1 MKYLIFLL
9 FQILAMNSFSQL
21 HPVTSGVYH
30 LQDLAV
36 KKEEGRETRQVMEG
50 TTNEFEY
57 FEIHVTTQ
65 LKGAKPKPAHAVKDA
80 EELII
85 IKEGTMKLVVGD
97 KTAELNAGSVALIPP
112 QALQYNENTGDGP
125 LTYYVLKFRSKKP
138 MNPARSDS
146 AGGTLLINDD
156 TLKIAT
162 VAKGATIKYF
172 DRATAMCDNYE
183 MHITKLTHKGPS
195 HAPHQHLATEI
206 ILIAEGDV
214 EMTIDGKTSMGS
226 AGDLFIVE
234 SGLMHGVANAAEKPC
249 AYFAFK
255 WR

>member
-1 MKYLIFLL
+1 MKLIILILL
-9 FQILAMNSFSQL
+9 QSLVLNAFSQL
-21 HPVTSGVYH
+21 QPVASGVYH

-36 KKEEGRETRQVMEG
+36 KKEEGRESRRIMEG

-57 FEIHVTTQ
+57 FEIHLTTQ
-65 LKGAKPKPAHAVKDA
+65 QKGAKPKPAHAVKDG

-97 KTAELNAGSVALIPP
+97 RTAELNAGSIALIPP
-112 QALQYNENTGDGP
+112 QVMQSNENIGDGP
-125 LTYYVLKFRSKKP
+125 LSYYVLKFRSKKP
-138 MNPARSDS
+138 VNMLRSDS

-156 TLKIAT
+156 TLKVVT

-183 MHITKLTHKGPS
+183 MHVTKLIHKGPS
-195 HAPHQHLATEI
+195 HAPHEHLATEI
-206 ILIAEGDV
+206 ILITEGSV
-214 EMTIDGKTSMGS
+214 EMTIDGKTSVGS

-234 SGLMHGVANAAEKPC
+234 SGLMHGVANAEEKPC
-249 AYFAFK
+249 SYFAFK

>member
-1 MKYLIFLL
+1 MRRLL
-9 FQILAMNSFSQL
+9 LVLLQGVAINALAQL
-21 HPVTSGVYH
+21 HPVASGVYH
-30 LQDLAV
+30 LQDLTV
-36 KKEEGRETRQVMEG
+36 KKEEGRETRQIMEG

-57 FEIHVTTQ
+57 FEIHATTQ
-65 LKGAKPKPAHAVKDA
+65 QKGAKPKPAHSVKDA

-85 IKEGTMKLVVGD
+85 VKEGSMKLIAGS
-97 KTAELNAGSVALIPP
+97 KTGELNAGSIALIPP
-112 QALQYNENTGDGP
+112 QVSQSIENIGDGP

-138 MNPARSDS
+138 MNLARSDS
-146 AGGTLLINDD
+146 AGGTLMINDD
-156 TLKIAT
+156 TLKVAT

-183 MHITKLTHKGPS
+183 MHITKLTYKGPS

-206 ILIAEGDV
+206 ILITEGEV
-214 EMTIDGKTSMGS
+214 EMTIDGKTSTGT

-234 SGLMHGVANAAEKPC
+234 SGLMHGVGNAAEKPC
-249 AYFAFK
+249 VYFAFK